1 MARKGIT
8 FDQVA
13 NAATA
18 IRARGIEPTISAVR
32 QELNGS
38 GSYTT
43 ISNFLSRW
51 RDEQADQPEP
61 RALPP
66 EVENSLLAALT
77 TTWNVA
83 VKLADREVAA
93 VRLEASKEK
102 EEADEKLAEA
112 AAEIQ
117 TLEAALSSSEATK
130 DTALE
135 ECKAMERKW
144 HQAQA
149 ELDATKKLYAELLEK
164 VSLKQ
169 PAETRKTSE
178 RPKSEQAEPGK
189 KQA

>member
-8 FDQVA
+8 YDQVA
-13 NAATA
+13 NAATS
-18 IRARGIEPTISAVR
+18 IRARGIEPTISAIR

-43 ISNFLSRW
+43 ISNYLSRW

-83 VKLADREVAA
+83 VKMADREVQS
-93 VRLEASKEK
+93 VRLEAAKEK
-102 EEADEKLAEA
+102 EESEEKLCEA
-112 AAEIQ
+112 SAEIRS
-117 TLEAALSSSEATK
+117 LEAALASAEATK

-144 HQAQA
+144 HQAQS
-149 ELDATKKLYAELLEK
+149 ELDATKKLYSDLLEK
-164 VSLKQ
+164 IQIKQ
-169 PAETRKTSE
+169 PAETRKSEE
-178 RPKSEQAEPGK
+178 RPKPVQVSPGK
-189 KQA
+189 KPT